1 MLRPRVRHAALAILS
16 LAGPLAGPLAR
27 PLAGLAPI
35 GLGAAA
41 CRDPATVE
49 PAPATTAAPAGAT
62 AGPTVAAPAPAA
74 DPATPTPAKPDAP
87 APAADPVAV
96 GTGPAGLVPLT
107 DAQRTAFMAGDA
119 DDPIPVE
126 IHYVQSNETR
136 HDLYFDFI
144 ANKGGAYVGVG
155 SDMNFTM
162 MAVQRAEFAFLMDI
176 DYRVVD
182 LHRMYQVLVLA
193 HDNPRALVDAW
204 HKKNEAATRATLEE
218 AFASLDEKARG
229 RLLRGFATARETV
242 YRHLERVIARNRDG
256 KPTTWLSDAD
266 NYAHVR
272 AMYQTGRVRMMPGNL
287 AGDRSLKTVG
297 EACKALGVTVQA
309 FYMSNAEEYFKYIPS
324 FVDSVSALPSTE
336 TSVVLRTIYS
346 KKWVHAD
353 LWAYQVQPLD
363 DFRARLADK
372 KNRSRNPMLRYAEI
386 DGKLDKD
393 TGREGLTLVALQ
405 RP

>member
-16 LAGPLAGPLAR
+16 LAGPLAR
-27 PLAGLAPI
+27 PLAGLAPL

-49 PAPATTAAPAGAT
+49 PAPATTAAPTGA
-62 AGPTVAAPAPAA
+62 AAAPNVAAPAPAA

-87 APAADPVAV
+87 APAADPVAA

-182 LHRMYQVLVLA
+182 LQRMYQVLVLA

-204 HKKNEAATRATLEE
+204 HKKNEATTRATLEE

-256 KPTTWLSDAD
+256 KPTTWLSDPE

-297 EACKALGVTVQA
+297 EVCKALGVTVQA

>member
-1 MLRPRVRHAALAILS
+1 MLRSRVRHAALAIFS
-16 LAGPLAGPLAR
+16 LAGPAAPLA
-27 PLAGLAPI
+27 PVGLAV
-35 GLGAAA
+35 A

-49 PAPATTAAPAGAT
+49 PT
-62 AGPTVAAPAPAA
+62 PAPAA
-74 DPATPTPAKPDAP
+74 AGPAAPSASPPVAAADPTAPIPAKPDAP
-87 APAADPVAV
+87 APAADPTPAAS
-96 GTGPAGLVPLT
+96 GPAGLVPLT
-107 DAQRTAFMAGDA
+107 DAQRTAFLAGDA

-204 HKKNEAATRATLEE
+204 HKKNEATTRATLEE

-256 KPTTWLSDAD
+256 KPTTWLSDPD

-297 EACKALGVTVQA
+297 EVCKALGVTVQA
-309 FYMSNAEEYFKYIPS
+309 FYMSNAEEYFKYIAS
-324 FVDSVSALPSTE
+324 FVESVSALPSTE
-336 TSVVLRTIYS
+336 TSVVLRTIYN

-363 DFRARLADK
+363 DFRTRLADK

>member
-1 MLRPRVRHAALAILS
+1 MLRSRVRHAALAILS
-16 LAGPLAGPLAR
+16 CSGPVVR
-27 PLAGLAPI
+27 LAPI
-35 GLGAAA
+35 GLGATA

-49 PAPATTAAPAGAT
+49 PAPAAPTSPGTAAAPAGPSGAK
-62 AGPTVAAPAPAA
+62 PAPAA
-74 DPATPTPAKPDAP
+74 DPAPPKADAPVPTAAADPTPA
-87 APAADPVAV
+87 
-96 GTGPAGLVPLT
+96 GSGPAGLVPLT
-107 DAQRTAFMAGDA
+107 DAQRTAFLAGEA

-182 LHRMYQVLVLA
+182 LQRMYQVLVLA

-204 HKKNEAATRATLEE
+204 HKKNEATTRATLEE

-309 FYMSNAEEYFKYIPS
+309 FYMSNAEEYFKYITS

-353 LWAYQVQPLD
+353 LWAYQVQTLD